1 MQYAVYIPVVSWTY
15 FFGGWKMENC
25 FLAFFSNKNQVL
37 QKKMVFPGG
46 CFGVNMCELSV
57 YSHWILTH
65 PQMTVSQV
73 TACWGPGPALAVKR
87 SGCGSSMPAG
97 DGGNKEMGQIQSN
110 PYKFCPNYI

>member
-1 MQYAVYIPVVSWTY
+1 LKNGKL
-15 FFGGWKMENC
+15 FFG
-25 FLAFFSNKNQVL
+25 LFFEQKPGFAKNQ
-37 QKKMVFPGG
+37 MVFPGG

-65 PQMTVSQV
+65 PQVTVSQV

>member
-1 MQYAVYIPVVSWTY
+1 
-15 FFGGWKMENC
+15 
-25 FLAFFSNKNQVL
+25 
-37 QKKMVFPGG
+37 MVFPGG

-65 PQMTVSQV
+65 PQVTVSQV

-97 DGGNKEMGQIQSN
+97 DGGTRRWGKSNQIHTSFARIISN
-110 PYKFCPNYI
+110 HQYHGVGIIFDSLMVQVRALAVCNCNMVCRWV